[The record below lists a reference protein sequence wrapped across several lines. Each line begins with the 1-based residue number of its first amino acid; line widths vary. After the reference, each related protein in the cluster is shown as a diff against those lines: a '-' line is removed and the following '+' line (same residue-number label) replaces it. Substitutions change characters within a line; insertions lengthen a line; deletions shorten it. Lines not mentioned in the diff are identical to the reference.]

1 MAKSAARKIQQK
13 LDYIGHMPSGP
24 PEAVS
29 QEKKKKERKKEK
41 NIYVFLKKET

>member
-29 QEKKKKERKKEK
+29 QEKKKKKGRKKK
-41 NIYVFLKKET
+41 IYMFF